1 MNTAGHPYIILSD
14 DQVKSIH
21 HSALRILGE
30 MGMEIQNAML
40 LERLAQVGFPV
51 NLSQQRV
58 FFPETALENYLA
70 QAQKHDWEN
79 HVPSVDA
86 SAGVYHGRYHD
97 PFSGKLIPWDE
108 DNLALYFALARSLEH
123 VGHAQML
130 GCRLPVPGPLE
141 PLYERYYCWKY
152 SAQEGSSIYLD
163 EICPYLLE
171 LYQLKAAES
180 GNPVA
185 EVFRGTVY
193 LVPAMKLGR
202 HEAHQVA
209 YFLEQG
215 LRVRI
220 GGSML
225 TMGADAPVT
234 LSGAVTLNLA
244 EQLALR
250 LVNWALWGDTS
261 FHLGASL
268 AGLDMRTTI
277 RPFGRPEMA
286 IANLMM
292 AQMAR
297 FYGASFSG
305 HSGLSDAKLP
315 SVEAGAQK
323 AISAVAT
330 LLAGGSFWMDA
341 GLLSIDEVCSPIQLV
356 LDNEFLSALKR
367 FTHRFDVDDE
377 AIGLD
382 LILEAGPGGQYLD
395 KMHTARR
402 FRSEHWN
409 PSIWSRQMLQPWLEG
424 EQKIDA
430 DFARDV
436 IAKVQQEPYR
446 DSQISDSFE
455 SGMHALLEHAKRD
468 LHGSV
473 SS

>member
-1 MNTAGHPYIILSD
+1 MHASGLAFNVLSPYEIERL
-14 DQVKSIH
+14 H

-30 MGMEIQNAML
+30 MGMEIQNEVL
-40 LERLAQVGFPV
+40 LERLAQAGFSV
-51 NLSQQRV
+51 NLTRQRV

-79 HVPSVDA
+79 HVPSVNA

-97 PFSGKLIPWDE
+97 PYRNQLIPWDE
-108 DNLALYFALARSLEH
+108 DNLAFYFALARSLEH
-123 VGHAQML
+123 IGHAQML

-152 SAQEGSSIYLD
+152 GAQEGSSIYLD
-163 EICPYLLE
+163 EICPYLME

-180 GNPVA
+180 GKPVA
-185 EVFRGTVY
+185 EVFKGTVY

-202 HEAHQVA
+202 HEAYQVA

-234 LSGAVTLNLA
+234 LAGAVTLNLA

-250 LVNWALWGDTS
+250 MLNWALWGDTS

-286 IANLMM
+286 VANLMM
-292 AQMAR
+292 AQLAR

-367 FTHRFDVDDE
+367 FTHRFDVDEE

-382 LILEAGPGGQYLD
+382 LILEVGPGGQYLD
-395 KMHTARR
+395 KMHTASH
-402 FRSEHWN
+402 FRKEHWN
-409 PSIWSRQMLQPWLEG
+409 PSLWSRQMLQPWLES
-424 EQKIDA
+424 EQKIDI
-430 DFARDV
+430 DLARELIV
-436 IAKVQQEPYR
+436 KVKREPYR
-446 DSQISDSFE
+446 DSWISSTFE
-455 SGMHALLEHAKRD
+455 RD
-468 LHGSV
+468 MLAILHRAGEGLV
-473 SS
+473 